1 MPQILNKRLLY
12 RASKEREQ
20 ANLFY
25 KKGERIIPIN
35 IVVIGFGIVFSLTT
49 YFAIAA
55 CILFLAAVLAFV
67 SGSFMR
73 SGDIHWNRS
82 RNLVRQ
88 ARQQTQAQIKATR
101 GGLGAG
107 EKPAQ
112 EGQALVPLFNT
123 TPGGSTSGTR

>member
-1 MPQILNKRLLY
+1 MPKILNKRLLH

-55 CILFLAAVLAFV
+55 CILFLGAVLAFV

-88 ARQQTQAQIKATR
+88 ARQQTQAQIAATR

>member
-1 MPQILNKRLLY
+1 MPKILNKRLLY

-55 CILFLAAVLAFV
+55 CILFLGAVLAFI

-73 SGDIHWNRS
+73 SGHIHWNRS

-88 ARQQTQAQIKATR
+88 ARQQTQAHIAATR